1 MGGVLCLY
9 VGDRCAWRPPAAP
22 RLQGVGLTA
31 GACHLYR
38 LFMCITAVCLAVPQ
52 KPKLTPLRHTRTSY
66 LGTARSGPDRLVL
79 VAPQPLITTP
89 LPDPSVDGPPA
100 ASGGWG

>member
-1 MGGVLCLY
+1 MSEREMGGVLCLS

-52 KPKLTPLRHTRTSY
+52 KPKLTPSATY
-66 LGTARSGPDRLVL
+66 A
-79 VAPQPLITTP
+79 
-89 LPDPSVDGPPA
+89 
-100 ASGGWG
+100 